1 MSGRQLIKNIKISK
15 AFIVIQK
22 MRILE
27 INGKNQRKQ
36 EVVNV
41 VEQLLKSLR
50 KKLDEE
56 HQTMKKPQ
64 RMN

>member
-1 MSGRQLIKNIKISK
+1 MSGKQLIKIIKISK

-36 EVVNV
+36 EVINV

-56 HQTMKKPQ
+56 HQTMREP
-64 RMN
+64 

>member
-1 MSGRQLIKNIKISK
+1 MSGKQLIKNIKISN
-15 AFIVIQK
+15 AIVNQK

-27 INGKNQRKQ
+27 VRGKKQRKQ
-36 EVVNV
+36 KVLNV
-41 VEQLLKSLR
+41 VEQLLRSLR
-50 KKLDEE
+50 KKIDEE

>member
-1 MSGRQLIKNIKISK
+1 
-15 AFIVIQK
+15 

-36 EVVNV
+36 EVLNV

-56 HQTMKKPQ
+56 HQTMKKP
-64 RMN
+64 

>member
-1 MSGRQLIKNIKISK
+1 MSGKQLIKIIKVSK
-15 AFIVIQK
+15 AFIVNQK

-27 INGKNQRKQ
+27 VSGKNQRKQ
-36 EVVNV
+36 KVINV